1 MENIS
6 LGNLSAKGE
15 EVINAAK
22 AADAH
27 EFILEL
33 PDGYDTLVGERGI
46 KLSGGQRQRISIA
59 RAFLK
64 NAPIILLDEAT
75 SALDTLSEA
84 AIQKSLEKV
93 MEGKTAI
100 IVAHRLSTIKNVDEI
115 YVMDSGSI
123 VDRGKHEE
131 LIKVDNIYSK
141 LYAKQFN
148 NYDTQE
154 TAIGEV

>member
-1 MENIS
+1 MENI
-6 LGNLSAKGE
+6 LIGNLSAERE

-33 PDGYDTLVGERGI
+33 PQGYDTLVGERGI

-84 AIQKSLEKV
+84 AIQNSLEKV

-115 YVMDSGSI
+115 YVMDNGSI

-148 NYDTQE
+148 IYE
-154 TAIGEV
+154 TEESAIGEV